1 MKDHAGR
8 GREGFGWD
16 CPPFALTLKL
26 MAHLSPSLVFAV
38 MLLAEVGLFLASQQ
52 GDGLGP
58 S

>member
-8 GREGFGWD
+8 GRGGFGWA
-16 CPPFALTLKL
+16 CPPASLTLKL
-26 MAHLSPSLVFAV
+26 TAHLSPSLIFAV